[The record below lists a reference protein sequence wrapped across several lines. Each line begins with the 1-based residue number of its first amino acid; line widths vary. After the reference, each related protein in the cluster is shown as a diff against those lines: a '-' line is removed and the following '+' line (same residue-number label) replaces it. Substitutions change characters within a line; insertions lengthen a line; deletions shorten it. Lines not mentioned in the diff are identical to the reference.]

1 MFGYVVVNQ
10 KSLGEDELR
19 IYREFYCGLCE
30 ALRRRYGLI
39 GRLALSYDMTFVVML
54 LTGLYDTVTKE
65 EDFRC
70 LARPTEKQKRLIND
84 FSYYGADMTVMLSYY
99 KCVDDWNDEKKKK
112 ALLASWL
119 LKGKFKKAE
128 RLHPEKAENIKRL
141 LDDITCCEKD
151 NTENID
157 LISGLFGKVM
167 ADIVAMKKDSW
178 EPLLKKLGFYLGK
191 FIYIMDAYD
200 DVEKD
205 IESGSYNPFKNR
217 FGKEGFEQEAERV
230 LNMMMAECASSFEL
244 LPIIDNIEILRN
256 IIYAG
261 VWTKFEMVRAG
272 RKDKDGSL

>member
-1 MFGYVVVNQ
+1 MEHKKLLITGFDPFG
-10 KSLGEDELR
+10 GETINPSWEAVRRLPDTIGNYTLTKMQ
-19 IYREFYCGLCE
+19 IPTVFREAAKLVLAE
-30 ALRRRYGLI
+30 A
-39 GRLALSYDMTFVVML
+39 
-54 LTGLYDTVTKE
+54 
-65 EDFRC
+65 
-70 LARPTEKQKRLIND
+70 EK
-84 FSYYGADMTVMLSYY
+84 
-99 KCVDDWNDEKKKK
+99 
-112 ALLASWL
+112 
-119 LKGKFKKAE
+119 
-128 RLHPEKAENIKRL
+128 LHPGKAENIKKL
-141 LDDITCCEKD
+141 LDEITRAEKA
-151 NTENID
+151 NPENID

-167 ADIVAMKKDSW
+167 ADIVAMKSDSW

-217 FGKEGFEQEAERV
+217 FGKDGFEEEAERV

-244 LPIIDNIEILRN
+244 LPIVDNIEVLRN